1 VTTSMRLPSE
11 DFEDLYRNAPSA
23 YLSIDCNGRIVRA
36 NDTLALWIGRTAD
49 ELSGTRFRDLLTVP
63 TQILYETAYNPLLS
77 MQGFLEEASLD
88 LQTAA
93 GQSLSVIAGARTV
106 TDEGGRPVLTR
117 LAMLRSVGRRQYERH
132 LVEAERATRS
142 ALASEKA
149 TSEVREQF
157 IAVLG
162 HDLRNPL
169 AAISAGA
176 QLLQLEQPATSLRIA
191 QSIERS
197 ADRMNDLI
205 DDVLD
210 FARGRLGGGIP
221 VALRAD
227 VLLEPVLN
235 QIVTELRVGAPARLI
250 ESRLDLPHAIRCD
263 PTRIGQLVSNLLA
276 NALTHGLAAEPV
288 RLYAATNDGQL
299 TVWVANAGPPIPQAA
314 LEKLFQPFFRGAV
327 RPSQQGLGLGL
338 HIACEIAKAHG
349 GNLTVTST
357 PEETRFTFHMPA
369 EGPAASA

>member
-235 QIVTELRVGAPARLI
+235 QIVTELRVGAPAR
-250 ESRLDLPHAIRCD
+250 AIR
-263 PTRIGQLVSNLLA
+263 
-276 NALTHGLAAEPV
+276 
-288 RLYAATNDGQL
+288 
-299 TVWVANAGPPIPQAA
+299 AG
-314 LEKLFQPFFRGAV
+314 
-327 RPSQQGLGLGL
+327 
-338 HIACEIAKAHG
+338 
-349 GNLTVTST
+349 ST
-357 PEETRFTFHMPA
+357 CRTRFDAIPRASDIWCQTF
-369 EGPAASA
+369 SRTR